1 MARYRAPVAV
11 PAAGLWLAVALADG
25 WSLPPGERVALTL
38 LAALGALILALVVL
52 RARPGRR
59 LR

>member
-11 PAAGLWLAVALADG
+11 PAAGLWLAVAFADG
-25 WSLPPGERVALTL
+25 WSLPPGQRVAVTL
-38 LAALGALILALVVL
+38 LAALAALTVALIVL
-52 RARPGRR
+52 RTRVDRR